1 MARAHARS
9 DAPIEGEGGK
19 VVAVATAE
27 EGEGERI
34 AEVA

>member
-9 DAPIEGEGGK
+9 DAPIEGGGGK
-19 VVAVATAE
+19 AVAATAE
-27 EGEGERI
+27 EGEGERC

>member
-1 MARAHARS
+1 MARVHARS
-9 DAPIEGEGGK
+9 DAPIEGGGGK
-19 VVAVATAE
+19 AVAAATAE